1 MYRVYVVQ
9 QLNVNFVLYFRCL
22 MLKWTVGQGNKDGG
36 GRSPSRIG
44 PCYSIRRAAQKL
56 SSRPNRR
63 TKSFSDKENH
73 AQCPSSVVGDL
84 HIYATR
90 I

>member
-1 MYRVYVVQ
+1 
-9 QLNVNFVLYFRCL
+9 

-36 GRSPSRIG
+36 GGSPSRVG

-63 TKSFSDKENH
+63 LKSYNNKENH
-73 AQCPSSVVGDL
+73 AQSPTSVVSDYAIFTIDL
-84 HIYATR
+84 QLSLIHI
-90 I
+90 